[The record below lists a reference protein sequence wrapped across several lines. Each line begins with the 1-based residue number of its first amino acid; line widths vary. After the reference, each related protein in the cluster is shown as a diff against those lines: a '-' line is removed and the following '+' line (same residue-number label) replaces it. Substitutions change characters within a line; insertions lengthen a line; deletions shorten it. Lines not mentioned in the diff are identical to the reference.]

1 MEDKDYNPDQLRKRK
16 AQLMAPLE
24 MQIMMCD
31 DKNEVLLLAAAMLER
46 GYAILRDQYGKEGG
60 TKLAQTMIEI
70 VDERG

>member
-46 GYAILRDQYGKEGG
+46 GYAILRDQYVKESG